1 MEYFTFILGLIVGG
15 LIVLI
20 FHHRITASGEL
31 LIDHT
36 DPEKDIYRINVNN
49 LDDLSKKKRVILK
62 VDNNAKLRY
71 TSRK

>member
-1 MEYFTFILGLIVGG
+1 MEYFAFILGLIIGG

-20 FHHRITASGEL
+20 FHHRITVSGEL

>member
-1 MEYFTFILGLIVGG
+1 MEYFAFILGLIIGG

-20 FHHRITASGEL
+20 FQHRITTSGEL

-49 LDDLSKKKRVILK
+49 LDDLSKKKQVILK

>member
-1 MEYFTFILGLIVGG
+1 MEYFTFILGLIVGS

-20 FHHRITASGEL
+20 FYHRIAASGEL

-62 VDNNAKLRY
+62 VDNNARLRHI
-71 TSRK
+71 SQK

>member
-1 MEYFTFILGLIVGG
+1 MEYFAFILGLIIGG

-20 FHHRITASGEL
+20 FHHRITTSGEL

-49 LDDLSKKKRVILK
+49 LDDLSKKKQVILK

>member
-1 MEYFTFILGLIVGG
+1 MEYFAFVLGLIIGG

-36 DPEKDIYRINVNN
+36 DPEKDIYRINVND

-62 VDNNAKLRY
+62 VNNNAKLRY

>member
-1 MEYFTFILGLIVGG
+1 MEYFAFILGLIIGS

-20 FHHRITASGEL
+20 FQHCITASGEL

>member
-1 MEYFTFILGLIVGG
+1 MEYFTFILGLIVGS

-36 DPEKDIYRINVNN
+36 DPEKDIYRPAAWNAFGM
-49 LDDLSKKKRVILK
+49 DKEGADLRACKNYGPLYK
-62 VDNNAKLRY
+62 
-71 TSRK
+71 

>member
-1 MEYFTFILGLIVGG
+1 MEYFAFILGLIIGS

-20 FHHRITASGEL
+20 FQHRITASGEL
-31 LIDHT
+31 LIDRT

-49 LDDLSKKKRVILK
+49 LDDLSKKKQVILK

>member
-1 MEYFTFILGLIVGG
+1 MEYFAFILGLIIGG

-36 DPEKDIYRINVNN
+36 DPEKDIYRINVND

-62 VDNNAKLRY
+62 VNNNAKFRY

>member
-1 MEYFTFILGLIVGG
+1 MEYFAFILGLIIGG
-15 LIVLI
+15 LVVLI

-36 DPEKDIYRINVNN
+36 DPEKDIYRINVND

-62 VDNNAKLRY
+62 VNNNAKLRY

>member
-1 MEYFTFILGLIVGG
+1 MEYLTFILGLIVGS

-20 FHHRITASGEL
+20 FYHRIAASGEL

-62 VDNNAKLRY
+62 VDNNARLRHI
-71 TSRK
+71 SQK

>member
-1 MEYFTFILGLIVGG
+1 MEYFTFILGLIIGG

-20 FHHRITASGEL
+20 FHHRIAASGEL

-49 LDDLSKKKRVILK
+49 LDDLSKKKQVILK
-62 VDNNAKLRY
+62 VDNNARLRHI
-71 TSRK
+71 SQK

>member
-1 MEYFTFILGLIVGG
+1 MEYFAFILGLIIGG

-36 DPEKDIYRINVNN
+36 DPEKDIYRINVND
-49 LDDLSKKKRVILK
+49 LDDLSNKKRVILK
-62 VDNNAKLRY
+62 VNNNAKLRY